1 MPRVLTRCERGAKIT
16 AQRLI
21 SQDKEEQMKKSIFA
35 GICALLLVVA
45 GVVFAAQPP
54 PARNVSPG
62 RHPHIAAAQQA
73 AHRAFNQIV
82 EAQRAN
88 EWDMDGHAQKA
99 KDLLDQVNNELK
111 RAAEAANANRH

>member
-1 MPRVLTRCERGAKIT
+1 
-16 AQRLI
+16 
-21 SQDKEEQMKKSIFA
+21 MKKSIFA
-35 GICALLLVVA
+35 GVCALLLVVA

-54 PARNVSPG
+54 PARNVNPH

-73 AHRAFNQIV
+73 AHRAFNQIL

-88 EWDMDGHAQKA
+88 EWDLGGHAQRA

-111 RAAEAANANRH
+111 LAAEVSNEHGH